1 MSGERDLVHHGRKK
15 VGKETIDGPLF
26 SYYVIRGLS
35 GEAKRDQVVGSVTL
49 YELSVYVRQ
58 KVRSASSTAY
68 GREQKPD
75 LEGRE
80 MHELPLVQSKEVKP

>member
-1 MSGERDLVHHGRKK
+1 M
-15 VGKETIDGPLF
+15 
-26 SYYVIRGLS
+26 
-35 GEAKRDQVVGSVTL
+35 TL